1 LSNSQVGKKTPSK
14 GSRTGRT
21 AKRRTS
27 STLNDWTDHAEEI
40 LKLQFKSIGE
50 PFDPEFTKK
59 PNWYQLKKS
68 TDEQRN
74 DFLAMFKE
82 YMLKNKLATKQTVMI
97 EYAYWDL
104 QYGWTHAS

>member
-1 LSNSQVGKKTPSK
+1 LSNSPVSKKTPSK

-27 STLNDWTDHAEEI
+27 STLNAWTDHAEEI
-40 LKLQFKSIGE
+40 LKLQFQSIGE
-50 PFDPEFTKK
+50 PFDPEFIKK

-74 DFLAMFKE
+74 EFLKLFKE
-82 YMLKNKLATKQTVMI
+82 YVLKHKIADKSSVMT

-104 QYGWTHAS
+104 QYGWSHAP